1 MYANLRN
8 SIHSTAIPMF
18 ETAPR
23 VSGKSPSPLRFAWQP
38 EPGLAEEANRVRT

>member
-1 MYANLRN
+1 MYIYEN

-23 VSGKSPSPLRFAWQP
+23 VSGKSPSPLLFAWQP